1 MLEKLCVKGEA
12 GIPHDPLN
20 TKTRQNMFGSNV
32 YKEKP
37 PKSLWSLITDEFEDQ
52 VLQLLMFAALIST
65 VLGVAV
71 EEQRQERN
79 LSITLR
85 WFITLLILVTHAR

>member
-32 YKEKP
+32 YK
-37 PKSLWSLITDEFEDQ
+37 
-52 VLQLLMFAALIST
+52 
-65 VLGVAV
+65 
-71 EEQRQERN
+71 
-79 LSITLR
+79 
-85 WFITLLILVTHAR
+85 LV